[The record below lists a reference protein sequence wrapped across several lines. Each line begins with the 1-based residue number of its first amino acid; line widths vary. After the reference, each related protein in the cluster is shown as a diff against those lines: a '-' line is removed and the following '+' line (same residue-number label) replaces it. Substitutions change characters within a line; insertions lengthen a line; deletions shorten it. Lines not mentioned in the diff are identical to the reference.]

1 MFIKSFINSFYFI
14 DYVLI
19 RQIIKIHLVLGKIK
33 EIIFIQKKR
42 QLVIFIFHRY
52 LILVLL
58 YFWNGHVKIAFTT
71 CVIFS

>member
-33 EIIFIQKKR
+33 ETIFIQKKGNSSF
-42 QLVIFIFHRY
+42 L
-52 LILVLL
+52 
-58 YFWNGHVKIAFTT
+58 
-71 CVIFS
+71 FSIDI

>member
-33 EIIFIQKKR
+33 EIIFIQKKKATR
-42 QLVIFIFHRY
+42 HF
-52 LILVLL
+52 
-58 YFWNGHVKIAFTT
+58 YFPSISNFGFALFLERP
-71 CVIFS
+71 C